1 MAIFDNIL
9 NESTKNNLPIRV
21 HFYRDNAM
29 VAGLVMYFDENFIL
43 ISCTN
48 RYKAEAAKAVIAR
61 KYISYVELLVEN
73 NGYYIS

>member
-21 HFYRDNAM
+21 HFYRDNET
-29 VAGLVMYFDENFIL
+29 VTGLVMYFDENFIL

-48 RYKAEAAKAVIAR
+48 RYKKDAAKAVIDR
-61 KYISYVELLVEN
+61 KYVSYIELLVEN
-73 NGYYIS
+73 EGYYIG